1 MTPTLTLTPTLTR
14 LAKYKG
20 REQMLNPSIFNMRKV
35 RAARLPSANG
45 HASAA
50 ALAAALEVLAASCNG
65 GVAGEGPRLFSAA
78 RVDAMRAEQRPVA
91 DGPGHGG
98 AGGGGDGGGG
108 TDAASVGVG
117 VSPNPD
123 PDPNGGGALLDN
135 AGAAFGLGVQVSK

>member
-1 MTPTLTLTPTLTR
+1 
-14 LAKYKG
+14 
-20 REQMLNPSIFNMRKV
+20 MLNPSIFNMRKV

-50 ALAAALEVLAASCNG
+50 ALAAALEVLAASYNG

-91 DGPGHGG
+91 DGHEHGDVDG
-98 AGGGGDGGGG
+98 DADVDGDGDGGGDGS
-108 TDAASVGVG
+108 DAAGEG
-117 VSPNPD
+117 
-123 PDPNGGGALLDN
+123 GGGALLDN

>member
-50 ALAAALEVLAASCNG
+50 ALAAALEILAASYNG
-65 GVAGEGPRLFSAA
+65 GVVRVRVRVRDRVRVRVRGP
-78 RVDAMRAEQRPVA
+78 
-91 DGPGHGG
+91 
-98 AGGGGDGGGG
+98 
-108 TDAASVGVG
+108 
-117 VSPNPD
+117 
-123 PDPNGGGALLDN
+123 
-135 AGAAFGLGVQVSK
+135 

>member
-50 ALAAALEVLAASCNG
+50 ALAAALEVLAASYNG

-91 DGPGHGG
+91 DGHGVG
-98 AGGGGDGGGG
+98 DVDGRGDGH
-108 TDAASVGVG
+108 DAAGEG
-117 VSPNPD
+117 
-123 PDPNGGGALLDN
+123 GGGALLDK
-135 AGAAFGLGVQVSK
+135 AGAAFGLGVQV

>member
-50 ALAAALEVLAASCNG
+50 ALAAALEVLAASYNG

-98 AGGGGDGGGG
+98 AGGRGDGDGGGG
-108 TDAASVGVG
+108 GDGSDAAGEG
-117 VSPNPD
+117 
-123 PDPNGGGALLDN
+123 GGGALLDN

>member
-1 MTPTLTLTPTLTR
+1 MTQTLTLTPTLTR

-50 ALAAALEVLAASCNG
+50 ALAAALEVLAASYNG

-91 DGPGHGG
+91 DGHGG
-98 AGGGGDGGGG
+98 GDVDGRGDGHGGGDGSE
-108 TDAASVGVG
+108 AAGEG
-117 VSPNPD
+117 
-123 PDPNGGGALLDN
+123 GGGALLDN